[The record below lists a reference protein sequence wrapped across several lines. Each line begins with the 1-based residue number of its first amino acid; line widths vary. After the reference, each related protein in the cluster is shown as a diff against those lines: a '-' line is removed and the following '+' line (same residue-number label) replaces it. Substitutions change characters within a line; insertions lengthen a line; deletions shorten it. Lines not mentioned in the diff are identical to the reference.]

1 MNSKTGLVPA
11 NYLQVIEPLAPTE
24 DVTEAKLDGQQSVS
38 SLKKKK
44 IQIMPPLVQAIYLS
58 KRMNGMRKLIV
69 RKSSLTTSMMKQG
82 VFVQIG
88 GYVCV

>member
-1 MNSKTGLVPA
+1 MANPQGRMNSKTGLVPA

-44 IQIMPPLVQAIYLS
+44 F
-58 KRMNGMRKLIV
+58 K
-69 RKSSLTTSMMKQG
+69 
-82 VFVQIG
+82 
-88 GYVCV
+88 

>member
-38 SLKKKK
+38 SLKKKNSNNA
-44 IQIMPPLVQAIYLS
+44 PP
-58 KRMNGMRKLIV
+58 G
-69 RKSSLTTSMMKQG
+69 SSHI
-82 VFVQIG
+82 FV
-88 GYVCV
+88 